1 MRLLASLRSVVSAL
15 FNRGR
20 VENDTEEELRLH
32 VQNRADDLECT
43 GLSRAEAQ
51 RRARIEFGGHEKFK
65 EECREAAGAHFLH
78 TLLQDLRFGL
88 RMLRKN
94 PGFTA
99 VALLTIA
106 IGIGA
111 NAAVFSVVSSVL
123 LRPLNYPKPEE
134 LVALHQIAPGA
145 TGLADFES
153 GLLLSPSMYVTY
165 SEHNR
170 TFQSLGVWVPDSASV
185 TGLAEPEQVR
195 VVDLSDGVLQA
206 LGVSPEVGRWLSSED
221 QVPRG
226 PQRVM
231 LSYGYW
237 QRRFGGDRSLVGRSI
252 TVDSRPREIVGV
264 MPQGFRITDTDFDL
278 IVPLGF
284 DRGKLILAGFGFHGI
299 ARLKTG
305 ATIAQANADL
315 TRMLPIW
322 MDSFTNGA
330 GSNPH
335 IYETWKITPMIRP
348 LKQEVI
354 GNVSEVLWVVMGT
367 IGLVMLIACANV
379 TNLLLVRVE
388 TRQQE
393 LAVRAALGAGW
404 GRTVRGLL
412 VESLMLGL
420 MGGVLGVA
428 VAYNG
433 VRFLVAMGPANLPR
447 LSEISVDARTLGF
460 TLLLALVSSLFFG
473 LIPALKYAGPR
484 SALALASVS
493 RTTSASRARHR
504 ARNLLVIGQV
514 AMALVLLVS
523 AGLMLR
529 TFQALR
535 TIEPGFTDAPHL
547 QLMRIAIPDS
557 LVQEPERVLR
567 MQQGILDKL
576 TAIPGVK
583 ATGFVSDMPMEG
595 LDSGWDCIFAKDKIY
610 PDGVIPP
617 LRLYK
622 YISPGFLQTAGTRL
636 IAGREFTWDD
646 IYGLRPVIMV
656 SENLARE
663 TWGSPSAAVGK
674 QLREF
679 PSMPWRE
686 VIGVIQDV
694 REKGVQEKAPEIVYW
709 PPMTEYL
716 FGAKAPQTVR
726 TETFAIR
733 TERAGTQAFLSE
745 VRQAV
750 WSVNANLPLASVR
763 TMQEVY
769 DKSVARTSFTL
780 VMLGIAGAMALVLG
794 LIGIYG
800 VISYTVS
807 QRQREIGIRLA
818 LGAQQANVL
827 QMVLRQGT
835 QMALVGV
842 VIGMWAAFAL
852 TRLMTSLLFGVT
864 AHDPLTFAA
873 VAALLIFVTLL
884 ACYVPARRA
893 MRVDPLVALRY
904 E

>member
-1 MRLLASLRSVVSAL
+1 MKLLASLRTLASAM
-15 FNRGR
+15 FQRVR
-20 VENDTEEELRLH
+20 VENETDEELRAH
-32 VQNRADDLECT
+32 VQNRADDLERS
-43 GLSRAEAQ
+43 GLTRAEAE
-51 RRARIEFGGHEKFK
+51 RRARIEFGAHEKFK
-65 EECREAAGAHFLH
+65 EECREAAGAHFVH

-111 NAAVFSVVSSVL
+111 NAAVFSVVNSVL
-123 LRPLNYPKPEE
+123 LKPLNYPKAEE
-134 LVALHQIAPGA
+134 LVALHQVAPGA
-145 TGLADFES
+145 TGLADFEN

-165 SEHNR
+165 AEHNR
-170 TFQSLGVWVPDSASV
+170 TFQSVGVWVPDTANV

-195 VVDLSDGVLQA
+195 AADVSDGVLQA
-206 LGVSPEVGRWLSSED
+206 LGVPPEVGRWLSAED
-221 QVPRG
+221 QVRRG

-237 QRRFGGDRSLVGRSI
+237 QRRFGGDRSVVGRSI
-252 TVDSRPREIVGV
+252 SVDSRPREIVGI
-264 MPQGFRITDTDFDL
+264 MPQGFRFADTDFDL
-278 IVPLGF
+278 IVPLAF
-284 DRGKLILAGFGFHGI
+284 DRNNLILAGFGFHGI
-299 ARLKTG
+299 GRLKTG
-305 ATIAQANADL
+305 VTVAQANADL

-322 MDSFTNGA
+322 MDSFTNGP

-335 IYETWKITPMIRP
+335 IYETWRITPMIRP

-354 GNVSEVLWVVMGT
+354 GTVSEALWVVMGT
-367 IGLVMLIACANV
+367 IGLVLLIACANV

-388 TRQQE
+388 ARQQE
-393 LAVRAALGAGW
+393 LAVRVALGAGW
-404 GRTVRGLL
+404 GRMVRALL
-412 VESLMLGL
+412 AESLMLGL
-420 MGGVLGVA
+420 TGGVLGVV

-433 VRFLVAMGPANLPR
+433 VGFLVALGPANLPR
-447 LSEISVDARTLGF
+447 LSEISLDARTLGF
-460 TLLLALVSSLFFG
+460 TLLLSLVSSLLFG
-473 LIPALKYAGPR
+473 LIPALKYTGPR
-484 SALALASVS
+484 ASLVLKS
-493 RTTSASRARHR
+493 VGRTTSTSRERHR

-523 AGLMLR
+523 AGLMIR

-535 TIEPGFTDAPHL
+535 TVEPGFADARHL

-567 MQQGILDKL
+567 IQQAILDKL
-576 TAIPGVK
+576 TAVPGVK
-583 ATGFVSDMPMEG
+583 AAGFVSDMPMEG
-595 LDSGWDCIFAKDKIY
+595 FDSGWDCIFAKDKTY
-610 PDGVIPP
+610 AADVIPP

-646 IYGLRPVIMV
+646 TYGLRPVIMV
-656 SENLARE
+656 SENFARE
-663 TWGSPSAAVGK
+663 TWGSPSAAMGK

-694 REKGVQEKAPEIVYW
+694 RERGLQEKAPEIVYW

-716 FGAKAPQTVR
+716 FGDKTPQTVR

-733 TERAGTQAFLSE
+733 TERAGTQAFLNE
-745 VRQAV
+745 VREAV
-750 WSVNANLPLASVR
+750 WSVNASLPLASVR

-769 DKSVARTSFTL
+769 DKSMARTSFTL
-780 VMLGIAGAMALVLG
+780 IMLGIAGAMALVLG

-818 LGAQQANVL
+818 LGAQQGRVL
-827 QMVLRQGT
+827 QMVLGHAAK
-835 QMALVGV
+835 MALVGV
-842 VIGMWAAFAL
+842 LIGMGVAFAL

-864 AHDPLTFAA
+864 AHDPVTFAA
-873 VAALLIFVTLL
+873 VAALLILVALL

-893 MRVDPLVALRY
+893 MRVDPMVALRY

>member
-1 MRLLASLRSVVSAL
+1 MSLLSTLRSVVSAV
-15 FNRGR
+15 FHRAG
-20 VENDTEEELRLH
+20 VENDTDEELRAH
-32 VQNRADDLECT
+32 VQNRADDLERS
-43 GLSRAEAQ
+43 GLTRAEAE
-51 RRARIEFGGHEKFK
+51 RRARIEFGAHEKFK
-65 EECREAAGAHFLH
+65 EECREATGAHFLH

-88 RMLRKN
+88 RMLRKS

-111 NAAVFSVVSSVL
+111 NAAVFSVVNSVL
-123 LRPLNYPKPEE
+123 LKPLKYPKPEE
-134 LVALHQIAPGA
+134 LVALHQVAPGA

-153 GLLLSPSMYVTY
+153 GLLLSPSMYATY

-170 TFQSLGVWVPDSASV
+170 TFQSLGVWVPDMANV
-185 TGLAEPEQVR
+185 TGLDEPEQVR
-195 VVDLSDGVLQA
+195 AVDVSDGVLQA
-206 LGVSPEVGRWLSSED
+206 LGVPPEVGRWLSSED

-226 PQRVM
+226 PRRVM

-237 QRRFGGDRSLVGRSI
+237 QTRFGGDRSVVGRSI
-252 TVDSRPREIVGV
+252 SLDSRPREIVGV

-278 IVPLGF
+278 IVPLAF
-284 DRGKLILAGFGFHGI
+284 DRGKLILAGFGFQGI

-315 TRMLPIW
+315 TRVLPIW
-322 MDSFTNGA
+322 MDSFTNGP

-354 GNVSEVLWVVMGT
+354 GNISEALWVVMGT
-367 IGLVMLIACANV
+367 VGLVMLVACANV

-388 TRQQE
+388 ARQQE

-412 VESLMLGL
+412 VESLILGL
-420 MGGVLGVA
+420 MGGVLGVV

-433 VRFLVAMGPANLPR
+433 VRFLVALGPANLPR
-447 LSEISVDARTLGF
+447 LSEISVDDRTLGF
-460 TLLLALVSSLFFG
+460 TLLLSLASSLLFG

-484 SALALASVS
+484 TALALKSIG
-493 RTTSASRARHR
+493 RTTSASRERHR

-523 AGLMLR
+523 AGLMIR

-535 TIEPGFTDAPHL
+535 TVEPGFADAPHL

-576 TAIPGVK
+576 AAIPGVK

-595 LDSGWDCIFAKDKIY
+595 FDSGWDCIFAKDKTY
-610 PDGVIPP
+610 PEGVIPP

-636 IAGREFTWDD
+636 IVGREFTWDD
-646 IYGLRPVIMV
+646 VYGLRPVIMV

-679 PSMPWRE
+679 PGMPWRE

-694 REKGVQEKAPEIVYW
+694 RQKGVQEKAPEIVY
-709 PPMTEYL
+709 
-716 FGAKAPQTVR
+716 
-726 TETFAIR
+726 
-733 TERAGTQAFLSE
+733 
-745 VRQAV
+745 
-750 WSVNANLPLASVR
+750 
-763 TMQEVY
+763 
-769 DKSVARTSFTL
+769 
-780 VMLGIAGAMALVLG
+780 
-794 LIGIYG
+794 
-800 VISYTVS
+800 
-807 QRQREIGIRLA
+807 
-818 LGAQQANVL
+818 
-827 QMVLRQGT
+827 
-835 QMALVGV
+835 
-842 VIGMWAAFAL
+842 
-852 TRLMTSLLFGVT
+852 
-864 AHDPLTFAA
+864 
-873 VAALLIFVTLL
+873 
-884 ACYVPARRA
+884 
-893 MRVDPLVALRY
+893 
-904 E
+904 